1 VDKSDLPEW
10 LTAAE
15 CASRTGLTVRAL
27 RVYEEYGLIAPRR
40 SGGGWRQYAPD
51 DLVKLNTIALL
62 KTAGLSLAQIRDV
75 TRSSPRAPTLQQV
88 LEIQLGIWKTRWE
101 DAERG
106 QAITQAALER
116 LSTHRSLSVD
126 ELCNLIRSI
135 EMTQTTPTG
144 TPPGQESEDVTLE
157 PAALDRY
164 VGIYAPHGG
173 EFGLYTITRDG
184 DKLVTQATGQPPL
197 DLNPISETEFV
208 IKVAD
213 AQITFLCDAD
223 GQATGLQL
231 RQQGVEIRAERIDA
245 VAAEHLKARLTAR
258 IESKQ
263 PTPGSENALR
273 RLIEGIRTGEPNYD
287 EMSPALAQL
296 TRKQLPRLQPVST
309 YLGAIQSIEFQGV
322 GNQGWD
328 VYDVQREHGTSRWR
342 IALGSDGKIL
352 GASVILTSP
361 MPVSSGP

>member
-1 VDKSDLPEW
+1 MEKPDLSEW

-40 SGGGWRQYAPD
+40 SSGGWRQYGPEE
-51 DLVKLNTIALL
+51 LVKLNTIALL

-75 TRSSPRAPTLQQV
+75 TRSSPRAPTLQQI
-88 LEIQLGIWKTRWE
+88 LEIQLATWRTRQE

-106 QAITQAALER
+106 RAITQTALER
-116 LSTHRSLSVD
+116 FNVSGALSID

-135 EMTQTTPTG
+135 EMTQTIPTG
-144 TPPGQESEDVTLE
+144 APSSQETEDVTLG
-157 PAALDRY
+157 PAVLDRY

-173 EFGLYTITRDG
+173 EFGLYTISRDG
-184 DKLVTQATGQPPL
+184 GKLMTQATGQPPL
-197 DLNPISETEFV
+197 DLHPISETEFV
-208 IKVAD
+208 IKFAD
-213 AQITFLCDAD
+213 AQITFFGGAD
-223 GQATGLQL
+223 GQATRLQL
-231 RQQGVEIRAERIDA
+231 RQQGVEIGAERIDA
-245 VAAEHLKARLTAR
+245 GTAERLKSRLTAR

-263 PTPGSENALR
+263 PVPSSEAALR
-273 RLIEGIRTGEPNYD
+273 RLIDGIRAGAPNYD
-287 EMSPALAQL
+287 EMGSAFAQL

-352 GASVILTSP
+352 GAAVILTSP
-361 MPVSSGP
+361 MPVNLGP

>member
-1 VDKSDLPEW
+1 
-10 LTAAE
+10 
-15 CASRTGLTVRAL
+15 VRAL

-40 SGGGWRQYAPD
+40 SAGGWRQYGPD
-51 DLVKLNTIALL
+51 ELVRLNTIALL

-88 LEIQLGIWKTRWE
+88 LEIQLATWKTRRE

-106 QAITQAALER
+106 RAITQAALER
-116 LSTHRSLSVD
+116 LSAYGFLSVD

-135 EMTQTTPTG
+135 EVTQTTPAG
-144 TPPGQESEDVTLE
+144 TPTSQETEDVTLE
-157 PAALDRY
+157 SAVLDRY
-164 VGIYAPHGG
+164 VGTYALHGG
-173 EFGLYTITRDG
+173 ELGLYTITRDEG
-184 DKLVTQATGQPPL
+184 KLVMQATGQPPL
-197 DLNPISETEFV
+197 DLCPISETEFV
-208 IKVAD
+208 IKAVD

-223 GQATGLQL
+223 SSATGLKL
-231 RQQGVEIRAERIDA
+231 RQQGVEIRAERVDA
-245 VAAEHLKARLTAR
+245 VTAEHFKARLTAR

-263 PTPGSENALR
+263 PNPGSEAALR
-273 RLIEGIRTGEPNYD
+273 RLIESIRTGAPNYD

-296 TRKQLPRLQPVST
+296 TQKQLPRLQPVSN

-352 GASVILTSP
+352 GAAVILTSP
-361 MPVSSGP
+361 LPVNLGP